1 MWDFLKG
8 IDLLEALSS
17 VFVFGGGCFIA
28 FAIIHLFA

>member
-8 IDLLEALSS
+8 IDLLEVLSS

-28 FAIIHLFA
+28 FAIIRLFA